1 VKATFSVTLI
11 VLAHHTAI
19 SNMPESSCAHI
30 AGGKKKASIL
40 LHFDCID
47 VNCLLLIF
55 FFLLLYYYYTLNVL
69 IDVFRSLFEFCLL
82 VSNTNKSCFH

>member
-30 AGGKKKASIL
+30 AGGKKKARVL
-40 LHFDCID
+40 LHFDRID
-47 VNCLLLIF
+47 VNCLLLVF
-55 FFLLLYYYYTLNVL
+55 FFIVTLQL
-69 IDVFRSLFEFCLL
+69 HLKCIF
-82 VSNTNKSCFH
+82 